1 MPDLRVPD
9 TVARLPARPDLA
21 QERRRA
27 KDLLKAVRSG
37 DSAAIARFRSQHPRH
52 AALTPGRL
60 AADVQLSDAQ
70 LVIAREY
77 GFASWPSLKAHI
89 EQVSGR
95 PPGMAPYIVLI
106 WNDETMSADF
116 VILLLKK
123 AFGKGEEDAQ
133 RIMLD
138 VHHEGFGVCAVCD
151 RLEEAEAKI
160 VEAQA
165 FVRERGFVVDLK
177 LTCAHGEVATTS
189 RSPRLVEK
197 ELGAARA
204 RQVRF
209 DNAAM
214 YVELVD
220 GRTLHVPLDWF
231 PELLGASA
239 DQRRQCMLSDQ
250 GRELSWDF
258 GLVVSVSGLLAGRAG
273 QAAVRPPPLPS
284 VAACRQ
290 AVAASSR
297 QAAPL
302 AWAAARTAL
311 GNALFARGGAELD
324 GALIEEAVAAHR
336 VALEECTRER
346 APLDWARIQQALGVA
361 LHMLGNLRRDPARIE
376 EAIVAFRAALGE
388 TSRLPLHERGNAWIS
403 IGLCHLHAC
412 DLPCTSQAD
421 TVHLNEAIAAF
432 GKSEEITRERL
443 PFNFAISSG
452 WQGVALAM
460 LAERRSDPMAAERAV
475 ARLSIAVEVLR
486 EADHRQHAALF
497 ADQLAKGRTLLDQL
511 RSR

>member
-1 MPDLRVPD
+1 MPNID
-9 TVARLPARPDLA
+9 TSRLPERPDLS
-21 QERRRA
+21 QERKRA

-37 DSAAIARFRSQHPRH
+37 DGPAIARFRSHHPR
-52 AALTPGRL
+52 LKDVTPARL
-60 AADVQLSDAQ
+60 GADAKLSDAQ
-70 LVIAREY
+70 WVIAREY
-77 GFASWPSLKAHI
+77 GFASWSSLKAHI

-106 WNDETMSADF
+106 WNDATMLAD
-116 VILLLKK
+116 VVVLLLKK
-123 AFGKGEEDAQ
+123 VFGKSEEVAQ

-138 VHHEGFGVCAVCD
+138 VHHEGFGVGAVCD

-177 LTCAHGEVATTS
+177 LTCVHGEVATMS

-204 RQVRF
+204 RQVQF

-220 GRTLHVPLDWF
+220 GRTLRVPLEWF

-239 DQRRQCMLSDQ
+239 DQHRQCMLSDQ

-284 VAACRQ
+284 VGACRQ
-290 AVAASSR
+290 AVSATSR

-302 AWAAARTAL
+302 AWAAAQSDL
-311 GNALFARGGAELD
+311 GHALFARGGTEWD
-324 GALIEEAVAAHR
+324 G
-336 VALEECTRER
+336 
-346 APLDWARIQQALGVA
+346 GS
-361 LHMLGNLRRDPARIE
+361 G
-376 EAIVAFRAALGE
+376 RAASDNPFIEDFSNEVMFMSYLYSKSPETGVPPHIGTGGSRTRSTSSFRMMTTSERKTGE
-388 TSRLPLHERGNAWIS
+388 PRFSLKRVST
-403 IGLCHLHAC
+403 
-412 DLPCTSQAD
+412 
-421 TVHLNEAIAAF
+421 
-432 GKSEEITRERL
+432 
-443 PFNFAISSG
+443 
-452 WQGVALAM
+452 
-460 LAERRSDPMAAERAV
+460 
-475 ARLSIAVEVLR
+475 ARVSPVV
-486 EADHRQHAALF
+486 
-497 ADQLAKGRTLLDQL
+497 
-511 RSR
+511 

>member
-1 MPDLRVPD
+1 MPNID
-9 TVARLPARPDLA
+9 TSRLPEKPDFA
-21 QERRRA
+21 QERKRA

-37 DSAAIARFRSQHPRH
+37 DRPAIARFRSHHPR
-52 AALTPGRL
+52 LKDVTPARL
-60 AADVQLSDAQ
+60 GADAKLSDCQ
-70 LVIAREY
+70 WIIAREY
-77 GFASWPSLKAHI
+77 GFASWSSLKAHI

-95 PPGMAPYIVLI
+95 PPGMAPYSVLI

-116 VILLLKK
+116 VVLLLKK
-123 AFGKGEEDAQ
+123 VFGKGEENAQ
-133 RIMLD
+133 KIMLD

-151 RLEEAEAKI
+151 RLKEAEAKI

-165 FVRERGFVVDLK
+165 FVRQRGFVVDLK

-197 ELGAARA
+197 ALGTARA
-204 RQVRF
+204 RQVQF
-209 DNAAM
+209 DNSAM

-220 GRTLHVPLDWF
+220 GRTLRVPLEWF

-250 GRELSWDF
+250 GRELSWDV

-273 QAAVRPPPLPS
+273 QAAVRPPLLPS

-290 AVAASSR
+290 AVAARSR

-302 AWAAARTAL
+302 AWAAAQTDLGHAL
-311 GNALFARGGAELD
+311 YARGGAELD
-324 GALIEEAVAAHR
+324 GALIEEAVAALR
-336 VALEECTRER
+336 AALEECTRER

-388 TSRLPLHERGNAWIS
+388 SSRLPLQERSNAWIS
-403 IGLCHLHAC
+403 IGLCHLHARG
-412 DLPCTSQAD
+412 LPGAPQTD
-421 TVHLNEAIAAF
+421 TVRLNEAVAAF
-432 GKSEEITRERL
+432 GKGREEITRERL

-460 LAERRSDPMAAERAV
+460 LAERRSDSMAAERAV
-475 ARLSIAVEVLR
+475 AQLCIAVEVLR
-486 EADHRQHAALF
+486 EANHRQHAALF
-497 ADQLAKGRTLLDQL
+497 ADELAKGRTLLDRL